1 LACRSLSSK
10 HPEND
15 LIQTELQLTDM
26 LHRQILD
33 HGTARSIA
41 STTVTSAF
49 LQNSGQLREQQ
60 QELFDDFVRRQQEK
74 LFPKTT

>member
-33 HGTARSIA
+33 HGVARRIA
-41 STTVTSAF
+41 STTVSSAF